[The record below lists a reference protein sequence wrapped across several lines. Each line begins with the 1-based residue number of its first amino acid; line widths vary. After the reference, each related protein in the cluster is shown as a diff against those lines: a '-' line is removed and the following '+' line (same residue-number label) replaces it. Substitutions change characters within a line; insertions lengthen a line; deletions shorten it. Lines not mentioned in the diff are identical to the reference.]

1 MSGTRAEL
9 ATQALLAHSPV
20 VLVTRV
26 EENSNPANIG
36 CVPFNSFCVKCLSA
50 LCGNTIEM
58 HLTFFM
64 CLKYTNKKNTKFSN
78 YNSACKIFQL

>member
-1 MSGTRAEL
+1 MSATRDEL
-9 ATQALLAHSPV
+9 ATQALVAHLPV

-50 LCGNTIEM
+50 LCGNTD
-58 HLTFFM
+58 
-64 CLKYTNKKNTKFSN
+64 
-78 YNSACKIFQL
+78 

>member
-9 ATQALLAHSPV
+9 ATQALVAHSPV

-50 LCGNTIEM
+50 LCGNTDRDAFN
-58 HLTFFM
+58 FFL
-64 CLKYTNKKNTKFSN
+64 CF
-78 YNSACKIFQL
+78 